1 MSSSIPYWTILNP
14 KSWYKYVWQKYCM
27 LEIFD
32 DFSQICEAQNLL
44 LLILR
49 QTNPTNS
56 EGNRLEAKPVY
67 AYSKKSRV

>member
-1 MSSSIPYWTILNP
+1 MYSSIPYWTILNS
-14 KSWYKYVWQKYCM
+14 KSWYKYVW
-27 LEIFD
+27 LEIFY

-49 QTNPTNS
+49 QTNSTNS